1 MGRHRRMGM
10 LSVLCCAALIAASC
24 GDDDDDDATDAT
36 EAADGTEATG
46 DEGTATTGGG
56 GTTTPDGGT
65 GTTTPDGGTG
75 TTTPDGGTGTT
86 APDGGTDTTT
96 GEAGGDGEVDESVDG
111 TGAAAWAAALAA
123 AESSPLAADDSMEPF
138 VIGMPNLE
146 GDPAGTFPDVR
157 EGAEAAVQFIND
169 KLGGIG
175 ADLEAGTPGRPIQ
188 LEYCG
193 HLVDQNEAQACA
205 NQVADANPNT
215 VMLGVDF
222 FSPLMYPLFTEFPV
236 TETLPIFIA
245 DFDQPGVI
253 SPFGGCPTAFPA
265 SAQMIAEI
273 KAHDRLAVIWAQ
285 NAPGTECWQ
294 DTQERFY
301 QYYADTLESFE
312 FQGFPYTPG
321 ETAGY
326 PAVVQQVADYL
337 DGAESG
343 SVYFGI
349 QASDCAAFIQGL
361 AGAGV
366 EAQIYIAD
374 SCTSDAVKGL
384 PESNGVIFE
393 LQGYLLDQPDLN
405 TEFVNTEM
413 AAREAAIEE
422 YGPETPLT
430 SYTRQAFSGVVFIYQ
445 VANDLLAS
453 GGDIDDPEALREAYA
468 AVEDYHVVGYRPIN
482 CATNPPEYQ
491 SVCAHTATYAA
502 WDGSS
507 FTVDEAIPDGII
519 DVTELMLAVEEA
531 YPRGG

>member
-1 MGRHRRMGM
+1 M

-24 GDDDDDDATDAT
+24 GDDDDDGATDGT
-36 EAADGTEATG
+36 DGTEATTDG
-46 DEGTATTGGG
+46 GTATTAGDGGPGTTAGDGGPGTTAGDGGPGTTAGDGGPGTTTSGGG
-56 GTTTPDGGT
+56 G
-65 GTTTPDGGTG
+65 
-75 TTTPDGGTGTT
+75 
-86 APDGGTDTTT
+86 
-96 GEAGGDGEVDESVDG
+96 EGEVDESVDG
-111 TGAAAWAAALAA
+111 TGAAAWAAALVA

-138 VIGMPNLE
+138 VIGVPNLE

-157 EGAEAAVQFIND
+157 EGAEAAVKFINE

-175 ADLEAGTPGRPIQ
+175 ADLEAGTAGRPIQ

-205 NQVADANPNT
+205 NQVADANPHT

-245 DFDQPGVI
+245 DFDQPGVV

-301 QYYADTLESFE
+301 QYYADTAENFA

-326 PAVVQQVADYL
+326 PAVIQQVADYL

-374 SCTSDAVKGL
+374 SCTSDAVKAL

-393 LQGYLLDQPDLN
+393 LQGYLTDQPDLN
-405 TEFVNTEM
+405 SEFANTEL

-453 GGDIDDPEALREAYA
+453 GGDIDDREALREAYT
-468 AVEDYHVVGYRPIN
+468 AVENYHVVGYRPIN
-482 CATNPPEYQ
+482 CAANPPEFE

-507 FTVDEAIPDGII
+507 FTPDEAIPDGVI